1 MISRAPIKDIEKV
14 PIQVFVKRLTQMQ
27 RAQVR
32 NHQLNYNSD
41 VLVIIQKI
49 MVEDIQSQD
58 EDSDGASTV

>member
-1 MISRAPIKDIEKV
+1 
-14 PIQVFVKRLTQMQ
+14 MQ